1 MSKSP
6 ADVVRAFVAAINA
19 ADPTAL
25 RTLMTDD
32 HTFTDARGTSF
43 SGAEK
48 MRIGWQHFFHA
59 YPAYRINIKHSFAEG
74 NRVALFGDASG
85 GWRVNDVILPQRW
98 TVSAAWLA
106 EVDKKQISHW
116 TVFCDTTWVTPSGG
130 SQ

>member
-59 YPAYRINIKHSFAEG
+59 YPAYRINIKHSFAESTSMG
-74 NRVALFGDASG
+74 SGAERGCSG
-85 GWRVNDVILPQRW
+85 GMEGVSGTVPAWRQV
-98 TVSAAWLA
+98 
-106 EVDKKQISHW
+106 
-116 TVFCDTTWVTPSGG
+116 
-130 SQ
+130 